1 MVYKNFLLRCL
12 FAVIIL
18 SIYFIISYIDFNL
31 VFYLILLIYFIILL
45 EIIIYFKTYKFIPII
60 YIALSL
66 ICFFNIDFK
75 ELKILD
81 FNLLLIIIITF
92 DIFSYFFGK
101 AIGKTKLINISPKKT
116 IEGLVGG
123 IEKMNYG
130 IEKCNSDLNI
140 AASDISKKFKN
151 TSQEEKKYYKIEVD
165 AARSY
170 PFTGKSSITSLSF
183 NFLDGAKMILACY
196 IMDKQAE
203 QKESFLTSISNKK
216 DTFRVDIR
224 SHKFNNFLKKNK

>member
-1 MVYKNFLLRCL
+1 MRTCRKNNLIFFFLIWILTPQTLSLADNIRYFQIEGMKIGDSALDYFSGSQLENNEQGWHNYTHKEYSSSLMPGEGIYKWFLVSYKN
-12 FAVIIL
+12 
-18 SIYFIISYIDFNL
+18 DDD
-31 VFYLILLIYFIILL
+31 
-45 EIIIYFKTYKFIPII
+45 KF
-60 YIALSL
+60 
-66 ICFFNIDFK
+66 
-75 ELKILD
+75 
-81 FNLLLIIIITF
+81 
-92 DIFSYFFGK
+92 
-101 AIGKTKLINISPKKT
+101 T